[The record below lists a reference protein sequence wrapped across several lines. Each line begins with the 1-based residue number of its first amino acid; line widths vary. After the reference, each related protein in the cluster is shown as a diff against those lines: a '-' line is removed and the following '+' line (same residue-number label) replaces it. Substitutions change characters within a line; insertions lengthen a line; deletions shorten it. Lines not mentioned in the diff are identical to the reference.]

1 MNRDEIL
8 IDVYSDTFYKGYAA
22 SYKPSLVDEI
32 ISELIISLTSMDEA
46 KLISIHKNKE
56 LKYYCIAIIRNMVIN
71 EKSNFNAGYSR
82 HAKYEQEITYD
93 NNSFKCD
100 EANENPLFAPALDN
114 VVDDIVINVSE
125 LEDEL
130 ISDIYKFLKKRG
142 ENVCGEWYNEELFK
156 QCFKDGKNHREISGA
171 TKIPFTSVYRSIE
184 DTKTLIQTKF
194 KDRYNDIRTN

>member
-8 IDVYSDTFYKGYAA
+8 IDVYSDHFYKGYAA

-56 LKYYCIAIIRNMVIN
+56 LKYYCIAIIRNMVVN
-71 EKSNFNAGYSR
+71 EKSNFNNHYGGF
-82 HAKYEQEITYD
+82 
-93 NNSFKCD
+93 NSHDDFY
-100 EANENPLFAPALDN
+100 LDSIEDD
-114 VVDDIVINVSE
+114 VVVNVSE

-130 ISDIYKFLKKRG
+130 IDDIYKFLKKRG